1 MSEPEKKAEAAAE
14 HEHAA
19 AAPET
24 TIPEYT
30 DATADATA
38 DAAAAPPLDNIASA
52 GHETV
57 ENEKARESVEH
68 VEEKGVT
75 MDKHQQA
82 GADYI
87 RQQHTIPTT
96 GARMLTGKWEYIFFC
111 MFCKSS
117 SRILGSNEP
126 KLTAFSRFFQQRRS

>member
-1 MSEPEKKAEAAAE
+1 MSEPEKKVEAAAE

-19 AAPET
+19 ADST
-24 TIPEYT
+24 PEYS
-30 DATADATA
+30 DATA
-38 DAAAAPPLDNIASA
+38 APVENIASA
-52 GHETV
+52 EHETV
-57 ENEKARESVEH
+57 ENEKAPDAFEH
-68 VEEKGVT
+68 VEEKGVV

-111 MFCKSS
+111 MFCKCS
-117 SRILGSNEP
+117 
-126 KLTAFSRFFQQRRS
+126 